1 MPKNF
6 EFVFAAYGIWVAV
19 FAVYLLYLRRKA
31 VVARRALQRMGGGA
45 PSSEP

>member
-6 EFVFAAYGIWVAV
+6 EFVLAAYGLWAAV

-31 VVARRALQRMGGGA
+31 GAARRALQRMGGAA